1 MLRTFDTHRIRRT
14 TELGG
19 LWDFTV
25 LPEEPAEGATEP
37 AASEPAPAASRKVT
51 VPSCWQTYPGLENYR
66 GRARY
71 STTFEAEGNV
81 RLEFKGVSHFARV
94 ELDGRLLG
102 EHYNAYTPFVFAVPA
117 LAAGEHRLD
126 VTVDNAFREDYALNF
141 PNDYMSYGGISRP
154 VALDLVPDTSIERVH
169 VTPVTP
175 AHGDG
180 NGNGDGEGVWK
191 AHVEVWCRT
200 LRKPRA
206 GTRMALRV
214 ELAGQTVEADVTPC
228 EGEYEYLAL
237 ATTVECPG
245 VRPWTCED
253 PALYPVTATL
263 LVNGRPAD
271 DLIDRVGFRTVR
283 VNGDRIEL
291 NGKPIVIRGFC
302 RHEDHPAFGNALPP
316 QAMQVDLDLIEDMH
330 GNAVRTSHYPNDE
343 RFLDMCDE
351 RGLLV
356 WEENHARGMDEEHM
370 RNPHFQAQAAQVIRE
385 MIETHYNHP
394 SIVIWGIL
402 NECASN
408 TAYGRECY
416 ERQYALI
423 RELDVSRPVT
433 SATCH
438 MRDDMCLDLPD
449 VVSWNIYPYWYEAKS
464 ATRMITDQLA
474 YTREHGGAGKPLIIS
489 EIGAGAIY
497 GFRNRDEEIWTEEY
511 QANTLRKQ
519 LTEAFDEPAV
529 TGVFIWQ
536 FCDVRVDREWW
547 RVRAKRRNDKGIVD
561 EFRRPKMAYD
571 AVKEVFGE
579 VAERQ
584 ATV

>member
-25 LPEEPAEGATEP
+25 LPNDTQTESTSKSAPGA
-37 AASEPAPAASRKVT
+37 APSRKVT

-66 GRARY
+66 GQARY
-71 STTFEAEGNV
+71 STTFEAEGNI
-81 RLEFKGVSHFARV
+81 RLEFKGVSHFAHV
-94 ELDGRLLG
+94 ELDGEVLG

-117 LAAGEHRLD
+117 LGPGEHRLD
-126 VTVDNAFREDYALNF
+126 VTVDNAFRDNYALNF

-154 VALDLVPDTSIERVH
+154 VEVGFIPDTSIERIH
-169 VTPVTP
+169 VTPVAP
-175 AHGDG
+175 AHEDG
-180 NGNGDGEGVWK
+180 IDSGAGIWR
-191 AHVEVWCRT
+191 ARVEIWCRT

-206 GTRMALRV
+206 GTRLALGV
-214 ELAGQTVEADVTPC
+214 ELAGRRIETDVTP
-228 EGEYEYLAL
+228 GSGEYLAL
-237 ATTVECPG
+237 ATTIDCPG

-253 PALYPVTATL
+253 PTLYPITATL
-263 LVNGRPAD
+263 LANGRPVD

-283 VNGDRIEL
+283 VNGEHIEL
-291 NGKPIVIRGFC
+291 NGKPITIRGFC

-351 RGLLV
+351 RGILV

-370 RNPHFQAQAAQVIRE
+370 RNPHFQTQAAQVIRE

-423 RELDVSRPVT
+423 RELDASRPAT

-438 MRDDMCLDLPD
+438 MRDDRCLDLPD

-464 ATRMITDQLA
+464 ATRMIDEQLA
-474 YTREHGGAGKPLIIS
+474 YTREHSGVGKPLIIS

-497 GFRNRDEEIWTEEY
+497 GFRNRDKEIWTEEY
-511 QANTLRKQ
+511 QAITLRKQ
-519 LTEAFDEPAV
+519 LTEAFANPTV

-561 EFRRPKMAYD
+561 EFRRPKLAYD
-571 AVKEVFGE
+571 AVREVFGDI
-579 VAERQ
+579 ARR
-584 ATV
+584 